1 MVETSTNTMTHLLRS
16 PKPFLYPSSSVLF
29 ECYRN
34 FIKCVSGY
42 HLVNNTPIKE
52 SVWECINM
60 QVLDASGCKPF
71 TLPGSHRSGMDLA
84 CTFGKLANT
93 TSVYS
98 NDGSFFPMSS
108 YRLTSVCSL
117 GQPGAITDVL
127 KEIDQRSQFD
137 FHSVLVRSQKSNQPC
152 YDWYLLPRF
161 FGGLNPHQYIWSYT
175 IGQRGRYAGQVIGWE
190 SNVIDGSSMS
200 IRFNMSSQL
209 WTKMAV
215 TPEMKEYR
223 VASCMVNRHRQL
235 TYIELNDRMRDVCS
249 HGLFRV

>member
-1 MVETSTNTMTHLLRS
+1 MTHLLRIS
-16 PKPFLYPSSSVLF
+16 KPFVYPSSSVLF

-42 HLVNNTPIKE
+42 HIVNSTPIKE

-60 QVLDASGCKPF
+60 QTLDASGCKPS
-71 TLPGSHRSGMDLA
+71 TVTGSHQSGTDIT
-84 CTFGKLANT
+84 CSFGKLANT

-98 NDGSFFPMSS
+98 KDGSFFPMSS

-127 KEIDQRSQFD
+127 KEIDRRSSFD
-137 FHSVLVRSQKSNQPC
+137 FHSVLVRNQKLDQLY
-152 YDWYLLPRF
+152 YDWYLLPLF
-161 FGGLNPHQYIWSYT
+161 YGGLNPHQYIWSYS

-190 SNVIDGSSMS
+190 TNVVNGSSMS

-209 WTKMAV
+209 WTKLHV
-215 TPEMKEYR
+215 TPEMKQYR
-223 VASCMVNRHRQL
+223 IASCVVNRHRRL
-235 TYIELNDRMRDVCS
+235 SYIELNDRLRDVCS
-249 HGLFRV
+249 HGLFRS